1 MSRAHRGDQQA
12 YAQLMTELGDAI
24 EAYVR
29 HRFGALDGLE
39 DCVQEALLAVH
50 RARHTYDDRRPFR
63 PWLFTIVR
71 HKTIDHLRRAET
83 RGRNERPEASPDDWA
98 GGPARNPADGVDAAR
113 LLAQLDPR
121 QREALELTRYAG
133 YSLAEAAEKTG
144 VSMTAMKTRVHRAI
158 RNVRRLLE
166 AEGPTP

>member
-1 MSRAHRGDQQA
+1 MMRAHQGDQRA
-12 YAQLMTELGDAI
+12 YAQLMAELGAVV

-39 DCVQEALLAVH
+39 DCVQETLLAVH
-50 RARHTYDDRRPFR
+50 RARHTYDERRPFR

-98 GGPARNPADGVDAAR
+98 GGPTRNPADGVDAAR
-113 LLAQLDPR
+113 VLAQLDPR

-133 YSLAEAAEKTG
+133 YSLAEAADRTG

-166 AEGPTP
+166 TEGPMA